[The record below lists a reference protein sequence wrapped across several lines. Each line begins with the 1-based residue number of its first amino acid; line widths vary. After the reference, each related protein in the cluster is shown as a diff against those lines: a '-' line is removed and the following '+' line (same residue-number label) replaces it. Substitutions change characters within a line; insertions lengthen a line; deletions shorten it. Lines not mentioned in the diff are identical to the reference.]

1 MAFKFVDT
9 EVSTIRK
16 YSKIRYDKKLN
27 KEIDDTLRRY
37 NNKIT
42 RLARQRSNYILPQ
55 KVTKDDLM
63 EVSYTR
69 RDLQRRLSNLRKFN
83 ERGAEKSIL
92 TSQGYAISKYE
103 LDYLKREQSRV
114 KRKINREIKRYET
127 IKPTTYGKQEA
138 RTFAQMG
145 DTNYLNALAR
155 LQAVSKDITALS
167 QEQLINYRKL
177 LYSAGKNRDYLAES
191 FKLGYIDMM
200 TQVGYTAG
208 YDPEKL
214 ELLKEKLKDLDPT
227 QMYEL
232 YRNEKSIKSVSDYY
246 YVLSDGKIDPE
257 QFTQDVTNLYDNLL
271 ESIDTIL
278 QDYK

>member
-1 MAFKFVDT
+1 MAFRFIES

-37 NNKIT
+37 NNKIA
-42 RLARQRSNYILPQ
+42 RLARQHSNYILPQ
-55 KVTKDDLM
+55 KVSKEDLM

-69 RDLQRRLSNLRKFN
+69 SDLKRRLSNLRKFN
-83 ERGAEKSIL
+83 ERGAEQSVV
-92 TSQGYAISKYE
+92 TSKGYAISKYE
-103 LDYLKREQSRV
+103 LDYLKKERARV
-114 KRKINREIKRYET
+114 KRKLGREIKRYET
-127 IKPTTYGKQEA
+127 IKPTIYGKEQA

-145 DTNYLNALAR
+145 STDYLNALAR
-155 LQAVSKDITALS
+155 LEAVNRDIEGLS
-167 QEQLINYRKL
+167 QEQLINYRRL

-191 FKLGYIDMM
+191 FKEGYLDML

-208 YDPEKL
+208 YDEKKL
-214 ELLKEKLKDLDPT
+214 ELLKDKLRTLDPK

-246 YVLSDGKIDPE
+246 YVMSDGKIDPE
-257 QFTQDVTNLYDNLL
+257 QFTADVTNLYDNLI
-271 ESIDTIL
+271 ESIDTIIK
-278 QDYK
+278 DYQ

>member
-1 MAFKFVDT
+1 MGFKFVDT

-69 RDLQRRLSNLRKFN
+69 RDIQRRLSNLRKFN
-83 ERGAEKSIL
+83 ERGAERSVI

-114 KRKINREIKRYET
+114 KRKIGKEIKRYET
-127 IKPTTYGKQEA
+127 IKPTTYGKEEA

-155 LQAVSKDITALS
+155 LEAVSKDITKLT
-167 QEQLINYRKL
+167 QEQLVNYRRL

-191 FKLGYIDMM
+191 FKIGYLDMM

-208 YDPEKL
+208 YDSEKL
-214 ELLKEKLKDLDPT
+214 ELLKEKLKDLEPS
-227 QMYEL
+227 QMYDL

-271 ESIDTIL
+271 ESIDNIL
-278 QDYK
+278 IDYK

>member
-63 EVSYTR
+63 EISYTR

-155 LQAVSKDITALS
+155 LEAVSKDITGLT
-167 QEQLINYRKL
+167 QEQLISYRKL

-214 ELLKEKLKDLDPT
+214 ELLKEKLKELDPT

-278 QDYK
+278 KDYK

>member
-16 YSKIRYDKKLN
+16 YSRIRYDKKLN

-37 NNKIT
+37 NNKIS

-55 KVTKDDLM
+55 KVTKEDLM

-155 LQAVSKDITALS
+155 LEAVSKDITSLT
-167 QEQLINYRKL
+167 QEQLVNYRKL

-214 ELLKEKLKDLDPT
+214 ELLKEKLKNLDPT

-271 ESIDTIL
+271 ESRDTIL
-278 QDYK
+278 KDYR

>member
-83 ERGAEKSIL
+83 ERGAERSIL

-155 LQAVSKDITALS
+155 LEAISKDITGLT
-167 QEQLINYRKL
+167 QEQLVNYRKL

-191 FKLGYIDMM
+191 FKLGYLDMM

-214 ELLKEKLKDLDPT
+214 KLLEEKLKDLDPT

-271 ESIDTIL
+271 ESIDIIL
-278 QDYK
+278 KDYK

>member
-42 RLARQRSNYILPQ
+42 RLARQHSNYILPQ

-83 ERGAEKSIL
+83 ERGAERSVL
-92 TSQGYAISKYE
+92 TSKGYAISKYE

-155 LQAVSKDITALS
+155 LEAISKDITGLT
-167 QEQLINYRKL
+167 QEQLVNYRKL

-191 FKLGYIDMM
+191 FKLGYLDMM

-227 QMYEL
+227 QMYDL

-278 QDYK
+278 KDYK

>member
-42 RLARQRSNYILPQ
+42 RLARQHSNYILPQ

-83 ERGAEKSIL
+83 ERGAERSVL
-92 TSQGYAISKYE
+92 TSKGYAISKYE

-114 KRKINREIKRYET
+114 KRKINKEIKRYET
-127 IKPTTYGKQEA
+127 IKPTTYGKKEA

-155 LQAVSKDITALS
+155 LEAVSKDITGLS
-167 QEQLINYRKL
+167 QEQLVNYRRL

-191 FKLGYIDMM
+191 FKLGYLDMM

-208 YDPEKL
+208 YDNEKL

-257 QFTQDVTNLYDNLL
+257 QFSADVTNLYDNLL

-278 QDYK
+278 KDYK

>member
-83 ERGAEKSIL
+83 ERGAERSIL

-127 IKPTTYGKQEA
+127 IKPTTNGIQEA

-155 LQAVSKDITALS
+155 LEAVSKDITSLT
-167 QEQLINYRKL
+167 QEQLVNYRRL

-191 FKLGYIDMM
+191 FKIGYLDMM
-200 TQVGYTAG
+200 TQVGYKAG
-208 YDPEKL
+208 YDSQKL

-232 YRNEKSIKSVSDYY
+232 YRNEKSIKAVSDYY

-257 QFTQDVTNLYDNLL
+257 QFTQDVTNLYDNLI

-278 QDYK
+278 EDYK

>member
-55 KVTKDDLM
+55 KVSKDDLM

-83 ERGAEKSIL
+83 ERGAERSIL

-114 KRKINREIKRYET
+114 KRKINKEIKRYET
-127 IKPTTYGKQEA
+127 VKPTVFGKEQS

-155 LQAVSKDITALS
+155 LQAVSKDITSLT
-167 QEQLINYRKL
+167 QEQLIDYRKL

-191 FKLGYIDMM
+191 FKLGYLDML
-200 TQVGYTAG
+200 TQIGYNAG
-208 YDPEKL
+208 YDYEKL
-214 ELLKEKLKDLDPT
+214 ELLRMKLQQLEPDKFYD
-227 QMYEL
+227 L
-232 YRNEKSIKSVSDYY
+232 YRNEKSIKAVSDYY
-246 YVLSDGKIDPE
+246 YVISDGKFDTDEFSADISR
-257 QFTQDVTNLYDNLL
+257 LYDNLL
-271 ESIDTIL
+271 ESIDAIIK
-278 QDYK
+278 DYK

>member
-83 ERGAEKSIL
+83 ERGAERSIL

-155 LQAVSKDITALS
+155 LEAVSKDITALS
-167 QEQLINYRKL
+167 QEQLVNYRKL

-191 FKLGYIDMM
+191 FKLGYLDMM

-208 YDPEKL
+208 YDTQKL

-257 QFTQDVTNLYDNLL
+257 QFTQDVTNLYDNLI
-271 ESIDTIL
+271 ESIDAIL
-278 QDYK
+278 KDYK

>member
-1 MAFKFVDT
+1 MGFKFVDT

-69 RDLQRRLSNLRKFN
+69 RDIQRRLSNLRKFN
-83 ERGAEKSIL
+83 ERGAERSVI

-114 KRKINREIKRYET
+114 KRKIGKEIKRYET
-127 IKPTTYGKQEA
+127 IKPTTYGKEEA

-155 LQAVSKDITALS
+155 LEAVSKDITKLT
-167 QEQLINYRKL
+167 QEQLVNYRRL

-191 FKLGYIDMM
+191 FKIGYLDMM

-208 YDPEKL
+208 YDSEKL
-214 ELLKEKLKDLDPT
+214 ELLKEKLKDLEPS
-227 QMYEL
+227 QMYDL

-278 QDYK
+278 KDYK